1 MFVLGLL
8 LLAAACVAAVELI
21 IANHAQISFTMWN
34 QHWHFASYWLAVI
47 GAAIVVVGLM
57 GLWLMSGAAARH
69 RRIRRERKELAAENK
84 RLAERAKAT
93 AAPAG
98 RAGVPTNR
106 AGNYPPAPEYAPA
119 PGAVPAGG
127 PAVPAGGQPVPAG
140 GQGVPVPQ
148 GEERRG
154 FFARHTAGGR
164 HNDR

>member
-34 QHWHFASYWLAVI
+34 QHWHIAGYWLAVM
-47 GAAIVVVGLM
+47 GAAIVVAGLM

-84 RLAERAKAT
+84 RLAERVPAT
-93 AAPAG
+93 PAPRAA
-98 RAGVPTNR
+98 VPTNR
-106 AGNYPPAPEYAPA
+106 AGNYPPASEYPPA
-119 PGAVPAGG
+119 PGAPAGG
-127 PAVPAGGQPVPAG
+127 PAAPTAGQGVPPG

-148 GEERRG
+148 GGEERRG
-154 FFARHTAGGR
+154 FFARHATSSR
-164 HNDR
+164 HGH